1 NWSPTPMT
9 GLGAGDTPGLPRIA
23 SRAAALTAPVSPEGG
38 DIAAR
43 TSGGAVSPA
52 RSAGPASG
60 VKPEEEDFNY
70 TYMAPARHKY
80 ELPDDRP
87 ADNKDWRYLLS
98 LGLRGAA
105 ALAIAYL
112 IYHSDLL
119 YIVGFSRRR
128 RDGSYGA

>member
-1 NWSPTPMT
+1 MT

-23 SRAAALTAPVSPEGG
+23 SRAAALSAPASTEGG
-38 DIAAR
+38 NIVAR
-43 TSGGAVSPA
+43 TSGGSVAPA
-52 RSAGPASG
+52 RAGGGAPGA
-60 VKPEEEDFNY
+60 KPEEEDFNY

-80 ELPDDRP
+80 ELPADRP
-87 ADNKDWRYLLS
+87 SEEKDWRYLLS

-112 IYHSDLL
+112 IYHSDLPYL
-119 YIVGFSRRR
+119 VGFSRRR